1 MTVIPRLARL
11 PLATLISTLGLST
24 GAFAA
29 VDNPAD
35 TIFYGGPILT
45 MDDTYPDVEAVAV
58 DDGIIVGVGTRT
70 MLEADFRGP
79 DSQLRNLNGRT
90 LIPGFVDAHSHLSF
104 VGVQAVSANLLP
116 APDGPGNSIAAIQ
129 QALRQYLASSTRAQD
144 YGVLI
149 GFNYDDSQLL
159 EQRHPTRAELDAVS
173 TSIPIMTIHQSGHLG
188 VYNSKALEVLGI
200 NASTPNPEGGTIYR
214 EEDGV
219 TPNGLMAENAHIAA
233 LIKLLPKFTPQQSL
247 DMLMQAQQIYLA
259 NGFTT
264 IQDGRTSPQTLQ
276 GLAQAAKAGYFKADV
291 VAYPD
296 LVANLQ
302 DPMLDGPLM
311 SRNYTDHFRIGGVKL
326 TFDGSPQGKTAWF
339 THPYFQPPEHESEGY
354 SGHPLF
360 ADDAQ
365 ARRLMELAYTNGWQV
380 MVHANG
386 DAAIDQLIRL
396 TDAVQREIP
405 EISDRRTVLIH
416 GQYLRADQIP
426 QLATLGIFP
435 SLYPMHTFYWGDWHR
450 DSVAGPERARFIS
463 PTGAVYRSGMKFSIH
478 SDAPVTFPN
487 SMRILQ
493 SATNRVT
500 RSNLILGPEE
510 RLDALTA
517 LKAMTIWPAYQHFE
531 ENSKGSIEKGKVA
544 DLVVLSHNPVTL
556 QREQL
561 LGVKVLETIK
571 GGTTVYQAE
580 AQQPASQ

>member
-1 MTVIPRLARL
+1 MTAIFRYARL
-11 PLATLISTLGLST
+11 PLATLISTLGLSAGT
-24 GAFAA
+24 LAA

-35 TIFYGGPILT
+35 TIYYGGPILT
-45 MDDTYPDVEAVAV
+45 MDDTYPNVDAVAV
-58 DDGIIVGVGTRT
+58 DGGIIVGVGTRA
-70 MLEADFRGP
+70 MLEAEFKGAET
-79 DSQLRNLNGRT
+79 QLRNLNGHT
-90 LIPGFVDAHSHLSF
+90 LIPGFVDAHSHFSF

-116 APDGPGNSIAAIQ
+116 PPDGPGSSIAALQ
-129 QALRQYLASSTRAQD
+129 DALRQYLASSNRAQE

-149 GFNYDDSQLL
+149 GFNYDDSQLA
-159 EQRHPTRAELDAVS
+159 EQRHPTRQELDAVS
-173 TSIPIMTIHQSGHLG
+173 TTLPIMAIHQSGHLG

-200 NASTPNPEGGTIYR
+200 NASTANPEGGTIYR

-219 TPNGLMAENAHIAA
+219 TPNGLMAENAHISA
-233 LIKLLPKFTPQQSL
+233 LIKLLPKFTPQQSI
-247 DMLMQAQQIYLA
+247 DMLNRAQQIYLA

-264 IQDGRTSPQTLQ
+264 IQDGRTSPG
-276 GLAQAAKAGYFKADV
+276 GLKGLSQAAKAGYFKVDV

-296 LVANLQ
+296 LVANLE

-339 THPYFQPPEHESEGY
+339 THPYFQPPEHESEDY

-360 ADDAQ
+360 ADDAT
-365 ARRLMELAYTNGWQV
+365 ARRLMEMAYTNGWQV

-396 TDAVQREIP
+396 TDTVQREIP
-405 EISDRRTVLIH
+405 EVSDRRTVLIH
-416 GQYLRADQIP
+416 GQYLRPDQIP

-450 DSVAGPERARFIS
+450 DSVAGPELAKFIS
-463 PTGAVYRSGMKFSIH
+463 PTGAVYRSGMQFSIH
-478 SDAPVTFPN
+478 SDAPVVYPN
-487 SMRILQ
+487 SMRMLH

-500 RSNLILGPEE
+500 RSNLILGPQE

-531 ENSKGSIEKGKVA
+531 ESSKGSIEKGKVA

-571 GGTTVYQAE
+571 SGETVYR
-580 AQQPASQ
+580 ASNQ

>member
-1 MTVIPRLARL
+1 M
-11 PLATLISTLGLST
+11 
-24 GAFAA
+24 
-29 VDNPAD
+29 
-35 TIFYGGPILT
+35 
-45 MDDTYPDVEAVAV
+45 
-58 DDGIIVGVGTRT
+58 
-70 MLEADFRGP
+70 
-79 DSQLRNLNGRT
+79 
-90 LIPGFVDAHSHLSF
+90 
-104 VGVQAVSANLLP
+104 
-116 APDGPGNSIAAIQ
+116 
-129 QALRQYLASSTRAQD
+129 
-144 YGVLI
+144 
-149 GFNYDDSQLL
+149 
-159 EQRHPTRAELDAVS
+159 
-173 TSIPIMTIHQSGHLG
+173 
-188 VYNSKALEVLGI
+188 YNSKALEVLGI
-200 NASTPNPEGGTIYR
+200 NANTPNPEGGSIYR

-219 TPNGLMAENAHIAA
+219 TPNGLMAENAHISA
-233 LIKLLPKFTPQQSL
+233 LIKLLPKFTPQQSI

-264 IQDGRTSPQTLQ
+264 IQDGRTSPHILQ

-302 DPMLDGPLM
+302 DPLLDSPLM
-311 SRNYTDHFRIGGVKL
+311 SRTYTDHFRIGGVKL

-339 THPYFQPPEHESEGY
+339 THPYFQPPEHESDGY

-360 ADDAQ
+360 ADDAE
-365 ARRLMELAYTNGWQV
+365 ARRLMEMAYTNGWQV

-405 EISDRRTVLIH
+405 EVDDRRTVLIH
-416 GQYLRADQIP
+416 GQYLRPDQIP

-450 DSVAGPERARFIS
+450 DSVAGPERAKFIS
-463 PTGAVYRSGMKFSIH
+463 PTGAMYRSGMQFSIH

-487 SMRILQ
+487 SMRILH

-531 ENSKGSIEKGKVA
+531 EHSKGSIEKGKVA
-544 DLVVLSHNPVTL
+544 DLVILSHNPVTL
-556 QREQL
+556 DREQL

-571 GGTTVYQAE
+571 GGETLFQTTY
-580 AQQPASQ
+580 P